1 MATMSER
8 RPAAPPPAAGPWARL
23 RGGKTLPILTILLVL
38 IVIWYLGAIWLN
50 SARVIDGYDNDDA
63 MAKTWTTSDLI
74 RDTLSLKR
82 PVLPAP
88 DQVLMELNRTI
99 LEVPPYSRRSLVYH
113 AWVTMSAA
121 LVGFALG
128 TFFGIVLAVGIVHIR
143 TLERAAMPWVIA
155 SQTIPIL
162 AIAPMIIVVLGSI
175 GFVGLMPKAI
185 ISAYLCFFPVTI
197 GMVKGL
203 TSPEPIQLDLIRTYS
218 ANRVQIFAKLRWPS
232 SFAFLFPSLKIA
244 VALAVVGAIVGE
256 LPTGAAA
263 GLGARLLAGSYYGQ
277 TVQIWSA
284 LVVASLVA
292 GLSVAA
298 IGWAERLTLRRTGA
312 RV

>member
-1 MATMSER
+1 MWS
-8 RPAAPPPAAGPWARL
+8 RL
-23 RGGKTLPILTILLVL
+23 RAGKSVPVLAILAVLLV
-38 IVIWYLGAIWLN
+38 VWYLGAVWLN
-50 SARVIDGYDNDDA
+50 SQRVIDLYEADDD
-63 MAKTWTTSDLI
+63 MRTKWTTGDLI
-74 RDTLSLKR
+74 DDTLSMER

-88 DQVLMELNRTI
+88 HQVLMELDRSI
-99 LEVPPYSRRSLVYH
+99 LEVPPDSNRSLLYH
-113 AWVTMSAA
+113 AWVTLSAA
-121 LVGFALG
+121 VVGFALG
-128 TFFGIVLAVGIVHIR
+128 ALLGIVLAIAIVHVA
-143 TLERAAMPWVIA
+143 TLERALMPWVIA

-175 GFVGLMPKAI
+175 GFVGLMPKAF

-203 TSPEPIQLDLIRTYS
+203 TSPEPLQLDLIRTYS
-218 ANRVQIFAKLRWPS
+218 ASRNQVFRKLRWPA
-232 SFAFLFPSLKIA
+232 SFVFLFPSLKIA
-244 VALAVVGAIVGE
+244 VALAVVGAIIGE

-284 LVVASLVA
+284 LVLASLVA

-298 IGWAERLTLRRTGA
+298 IGWAERLTLRRMGGRA
-312 RV
+312 

>member
-1 MATMSER
+1 M
-8 RPAAPPPAAGPWARL
+8 
-23 RGGKTLPILTILLVL
+23 PILVILAVLV
-38 IVIWYLGAIWLN
+38 VVWYLGAVWLN
-50 SARVIDGYDNDDA
+50 SQRVIDLYEADEDVKD
-63 MAKTWTTSDLI
+63 KWTTGMLI
-74 RDTLSLKR
+74 DDTLSMER

-88 DQVLMELNRTI
+88 HQVAVELYRSV
-99 LEVPPYSRRSLVYH
+99 LEVAPTSNRSLLYH

-121 LVGFALG
+121 MVGFGLGALL
-128 TFFGIVLAVGIVHIR
+128 GIVLAIAIVHVK
-143 TLERAAMPWVIA
+143 TLERALMPWVIA
-155 SQTIPIL
+155 SQMIPIL

-175 GFVGLMPKAI
+175 GFVGLLPKAF

-203 TSPEPIQLDLIRTYS
+203 TSPEPIHLDLIRTYS
-218 ANRVQIFAKLRWPS
+218 ATQGQAFRKLRWPA

-284 LVVASLVA
+284 LVLASLVA
-292 GLSVAA
+292 GLSVWLV
-298 IGWAERLTLRRTGA
+298 GVAERLTLRRTGA
-312 RV
+312 RA

>member
-1 MATMSER
+1 MATTNSL
-8 RPAAPPPAAGPWARL
+8 ATRL
-23 RGGKTLPILTILLVL
+23 RHGRTLPITAILVVL
-38 IVIWYLGAIWLN
+38 LVIWYLGAVWLN
-50 SARVIDGYDNDDA
+50 SQRVIDLYEADDA
-63 MAKTWTTSDLI
+63 MKAKWTTSDLI
-74 RDTLSLKR
+74 RDTLSMAR

-88 DQVLMELNRTI
+88 HQVLAELNRSV
-99 LEVPPYSRRSLVYH
+99 LEVAPNSNRSLLYH
-113 AWVTMSAA
+113 AWVTLSAA
-121 LVGFALG
+121 LVGFGLG
-128 TFFGIVLAVGIVHIR
+128 TLLGIVLAVGIVHVA
-143 TLERAAMPWVIA
+143 TLERALMPWVIA

-175 GFVGLMPKAI
+175 GFVGLLPKAF

-218 ANRVQIFAKLRWPS
+218 ASQGQTFRKLRWPA
-232 SFAFLFPSLKIA
+232 SFSFLFPSLKIA
-244 VALAVVGAIVGE
+244 VALSVVGAIVGE

-284 LVVASLVA
+284 LVLASVVA

-298 IGWAERLTLRRTGA
+298 VGWAERLTQRHMGG